1 MKYNHF
7 VIKNQNWTFEWLQP
21 ELVSEV
27 KRCDGPLNIL
37 LCVCA
42 LRSVTHSQSKR
53 SANAHAHGKPNPA
66 QITLLYISPVSLY
79 IYCFCSVYNEIIE

>member
-7 VIKNQNWTFEWLQP
+7 AIKNQNGTFEWLQP

-42 LRSVTHSQSKR
+42 QIRSHY
-53 SANAHAHGKPNPA
+53 
-66 QITLLYISPVSLY
+66 ITFLQLAYIFIVFVLFIMKLLNKCL
-79 IYCFCSVYNEIIE
+79 N